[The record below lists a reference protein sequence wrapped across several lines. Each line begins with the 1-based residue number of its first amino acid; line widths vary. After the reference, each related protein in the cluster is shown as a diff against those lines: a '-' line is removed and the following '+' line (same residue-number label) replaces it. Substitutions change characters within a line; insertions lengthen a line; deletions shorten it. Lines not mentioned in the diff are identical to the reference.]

1 MLSVT
6 LIADSAYC
14 TKYAYLLHVKKIP
27 PHRQVYL
34 GALRHKCY
42 EQISILGNSPEL
54 KNLPK
59 KEVEARLKSAM
70 ETTVKAQESTLLS
83 AGYALEEAKNE
94 VERAFKQKIKETAQ
108 KISSNIPQPKT
119 LSEKTL
125 KSEKLGVRG
134 RVDKI
139 VFAETTYPVE
149 FKGWSERLERDSV
162 QLAGYALLIEENY
175 RTQVNKGII
184 EYLCRDAEIPIAH
197 ELRSKFLECKRTAEA
212 IKTGFVP
219 SCNCK
224 ECTKDCNY
232 REIGVA

>member
-14 TKYAYLLHVKKIP
+14 TRYAYLLHVKKIP
-27 PHRQVYL
+27 PHRQAYL

-42 EQISILGNSPEL
+42 EQLGNLEKSPQL

-59 KEVEARLKSAM
+59 KEIEAQIKGAM
-70 ETTVKAQESTLLS
+70 ETTVRAQESTLLS
-83 AGYALEEAKNE
+83 AGYTLEEAKKE
-94 VERAFKQKIKETAQ
+94 VERAFKQKIKQAAQ
-108 KISSNIPQPKT
+108 KISSNIPLPKT
-119 LSEKTL
+119 ISEKSL

-139 VFAETTYPVE
+139 VFAESTYPVE
-149 FKGWSERLERDSV
+149 FKGWSERLERDSI

-184 EYLCRDAEIPIAH
+184 EYLCRDVEVQIAH
-197 ELRSKFLECKRTAEA
+197 EMRSKFLECKRTAEA
-212 IKTGFVP
+212 IKLGFVP
-219 SCNCK
+219 SCNCSG
-224 ECTKDCNY
+224 CTKDCSY
-232 REIGVA
+232 RGIGMA